1 MFAALIRESE
11 MLRARLEQL
20 VEQRN
25 WIEARLAYE
34 QLASDVARAAAA
46 MPTGGWARLLQR
58 VKTGLE
64 REQQAR
70 AARTD
75 AEAALAMGQAR
86 NALELLQPFNAA
98 EMELSRPTLLTLLR
112 VREQAM
118 AVMVQRGEGAPAALE
133 TLRAQRDALEQ
144 ALTVEQRGPQ

>member
-1 MFAALIRESE
+1 
-11 MLRARLEQL
+11 
-20 VEQRN
+20 
-25 WIEARLAYE
+25 
-34 QLASDVARAAAA
+34 

-64 REQQAR
+64 REAQAR

-133 TLRAQRDALEQ
+133 TLRSQRVALEQ